1 MKAATGYR
9 LTIGLVIVGSL
20 VFGWPL
26 LPTRVWA
33 EERGYGEAAETY
45 SREELAQMLAPI
57 ALYPDTLLSQVLM
70 ASTYPIEVIEAERWR
85 KDHSYLQDVALDQAL
100 EAKPWDPSVKAL
112 VHVPSVLSLMSE
124 RISETTT
131 IGNAFLAQE
140 EQVLDMVQELRAAA
154 YAEGNLTADG
164 RQTLVVQNQTF
175 IIEPA
180 NPRIIYVPYYD
191 PLTIY
196 GPWRYRAYP
205 PYYWAPSRAR
215 FGVGLSYWP
224 GLSFSFSYGQW
235 SYFDWPR
242 RYVTIDVHKRPRYVS
257 KDRWRTSSGRW
268 QHIPSHRRG
277 VVYRD
282 APTARKYHQAPRIM
296 DSPRELRGFPERQPT
311 DRRQRTDYGRQ
322 QRTIEGQKRQQRSIT
337 NQNRTIREQ
346 IERDRK
352 QREIILRN
360 NRQQQR
366 IDTIRHRKDAGDN
379 RQPQGSRS
387 ADPTHKA
394 QQTRTQRPAA
404 SDLRRAERQTH
415 FNRGEERSLGRPSS
429 QRGRTLRQENSGSP
443 SRKEP

>member
-1 MKAATGYR
+1 MKAATSYR
-9 LTIGLVIVGSL
+9 LTIGLLIVCL
-20 VFGWPL
+20 FVFGWAL
-26 LPTRVWA
+26 LPTQVRA
-33 EERGYGEAAETY
+33 QENGYGDADGSY

-85 KDHSYLQDVALDQAL
+85 KDNSYLQDVALDQAL

-164 RQTLVVQNQTF
+164 RQTVVVQNQTL
-175 IIEPA
+175 IIQPA
-180 NPRIIYVPYYD
+180 NPRIVYVPYYD

-205 PYYWAPSRAR
+205 PYYWAPARAR

-224 GLSFSFSYGQW
+224 GLSFSFSYGHW

-282 APTARKYHQAPRIM
+282 APTARKYHQAPRIT
-296 DSPRELRGFPERQPT
+296 DSRRELRGFPERQPV
-311 DRRQRTDYGRQ
+311 RRQRTDYGRQ
-322 QRTIEGQKRQQRSIT
+322 QRTVEGQKRQQRTIT

-346 IERDRK
+346 IERDRT
-352 QREIILRN
+352 QRETIQQN

-366 IDTIRHRKDAGDN
+366 IDTIRHRKDTGHN
-379 RQPQGSRS
+379 QHPQGARRVDS
-387 ADPTHKA
+387 PQNA
-394 QQTRTQRPAA
+394 QRNEAQRPAPG
-404 SDLRRAERQTH
+404 DQRQPERKTQ
-415 FNRGEERSLGRPSS
+415 FNRSEERSQERQAS
-429 QRGRTLRQENSGSP
+429 QRSRTRRQENSESP
-443 SRKEP
+443 SRRAP